1 MRSNQEYKNAA
12 LAALKGNWEQ
22 SVVAV
27 FIIMLLSAFMNIA
40 SWGFERLL
48 VTVVMDAEAWVLPVV
63 VSASILIMLC
73 YLFMLVMPVV
83 TGLINAFSRLYCTS
97 DPNVLRNFSRLAS
110 IDISHSIGGM
120 FMMTIVIYLFTILLI
135 VPGYIV
141 SFSLFL
147 TPYLLKDYPRLS
159 VMETLRLSKKM
170 MKGHKMR
177 LFKLQLSFLGWLI
190 LCGLT
195 LGIGLLWLIP
205 YMMTT
210 LAAFYQDVKA
220 EYIMK
225 EGLQESAL

>member
-1 MRSNQEYKNAA
+1 MRSNQDYKNAA

-22 SVVAV
+22 SIVAV
-27 FIIMLLSAFMNIA
+27 FIIMLLSAFVNIA

-63 VSASILIMLC
+63 VSAFILFMLC
-73 YLFMLVMPVV
+73 FLFILVMPVA
-83 TGLINAFSRLYCTS
+83 TGFINAFNRLYCSS
-97 DPNVLRNFSRLAS
+97 DPNLLRNFSRLAS

-120 FMMTIVIYLFTILLI
+120 FMMTLVTNLFTILLI
-135 VPGYIV
+135 VPGFIV

-177 LFKLQLSFLGWLI
+177 LFKLQLSFLGWIVLS
-190 LCGLT
+190 GLT
-195 LGIGLLWLIP
+195 FGIGMLWLIP

-210 LAAFYQDVKA
+210 FAAFYQDVKA
-220 EYIMK
+220 EYLMK

>member
-12 LAALKGNWEQ
+12 LAVLKGNWEQ
-22 SVVAV
+22 SVLAV
-27 FIIMLLSAFMNIA
+27 FLVMLLDLIVDAA
-40 SWGFERLL
+40 GWGFAMLS
-48 VTVVMDAEAWVLPVV
+48 TNGVLD
-63 VSASILIMLC
+63 STEWAR
-73 YLFMLVMPVV
+73 PVV
-83 TGLINAFSRLYCTS
+83 TSAFVLVTLCFTFLFLMPVMVGFINSFSRLYRNS
-97 DPNVLRNFSRLAS
+97 DSFVLRNFSRFS
-110 IDISHSIGGM
+110 FTDISHSAAGM
-120 FMMTIVIYLFTILLI
+120 FMMTLVTNVFTLLLI
-135 VPGYIV
+135 VPGFIV

-159 VMETLRLSKKM
+159 VMETLRLSRKM
-170 MKGHKMR
+170 MMGHKMR

-210 LAAFYQDVKA
+210 FAAFYQDVKA